1 MPSEGLKKCLA
12 LNLGRCCKFPICVD
26 LSMPGSNKLV
36 DADGNETV
44 LFCYENTSGQD
55 QARWVMRQ
63 AGARENQ
70 EEPGGT
76 MKGLGPGGTMESP
89 KEPGWEEPRGVGE
102 AAELGIV
109 RPGSASK

>member
-44 LFCYENTSGQD
+44 LFCYENTSKEGEGGGGGGGQ
-55 QARWVMRQ
+55 
-63 AGARENQ
+63 RE
-70 EEPGGT
+70 E
-76 MKGLGPGGTMESP
+76 
-89 KEPGWEEPRGVGE
+89 V
-102 AAELGIV
+102 V
-109 RPGSASK
+109 RNKA